1 MKSVHLKA
9 LPRKDSQWKKQ
20 ATALLLKGLVDGA
33 GLARTTAYAN
43 EYRRNNGLPPVLPQT
58 VNRYANGYYPGS
70 GLFPYWVCGFVGW
83 MSQR

>member
-1 MKSVHLKA
+1 MKSVHVKEQT
-9 LPRKDSQWKKQ
+9 RKNSQPKKH

-43 EYRRNNGLPPVLPQT
+43 EYRRIIGRPPVQPQT
-58 VNRYANGYYPGS
+58 VNRYANDYYPGS
-70 GLFPYWVCGFVGW
+70 GLFPCWVCGFVRW